1 MANVKKILVVDDHFE
16 MLEFLRSM
24 LEMSGHDYEVLAVP
38 SAEEGFLELQRTNF
52 DLLITDVRLPGMSGF
67 ELIRRVRRVRPDM
80 AVIMLTAYSTA
91 QGKKEAEELGVL
103 RYFAK
108 PLDTEAMLTAV
119 HTALYGEA
127 GDEGMAEAA
136 PVRAPANRSHSLSL
150 RVQHRLDSLRAD
162 TGASGLVLANLDGKI
177 LYRAGS
183 KSVSIDLDQLV
194 AVVARNIENGFGLA
208 QALGGKVPFTI
219 QYHAGDQYE
228 LYNANIGRDYFI
240 TMYFDVAARRGRIG
254 TIWVFAQRAIK
265 ELFPL
270 LTEAGRTAAPTAVPT
285 AAPTVE
291 TAVPDEPQ
299 SPPPPEPVAVEADEE
314 IDYDAERRLIDEI
327 PSWSDL
333 EGGDESAD
341 LDDLLNV
348 LNLAEDVTAVD
359 LDSFWE
365 EAVVEPE
372 TPGSGISFEEAM
384 KRGLI
389 SLGDETADETAVE
402 EETKEG

>member
-1 MANVKKILVVDDHFE
+1 MANVKNILVVDDYFE

-24 LEMSGHDYEVLAVP
+24 LEISGHDYEVLAVP

-80 AVIMLTAYSTA
+80 AVIILTAYSTA

-119 HTALYGEA
+119 HIALFGEA
-127 GDEGMAEAA
+127 GDDGVAEAA
-136 PVRAPANRSHSLSL
+136 PVRAVANRPLSLSL
-150 RVQHRLDSLRAD
+150 RVQHRLDSLRTD

-183 KSVSIDLDQLV
+183 KSVPIDLNQLV
-194 AVVARNIENGFGLA
+194 AVVARNIENSFGLA

-270 LTEAGRTAAPTAVPT
+270 LTEADRTATPTAVP
-285 AAPTVE
+285 ASAPAVE
-291 TAVPDEPQ
+291 KAIPAEPP
-299 SPPPPEPVAVEADEE
+299 SPPVPEPAVTEAEEE
-314 IDYDAERRLIDEI
+314 IDYDAERQLIDEI

-348 LNLAEDVTAVD
+348 LNLDGDVTAVD

-365 EAVVEPE
+365 DAVVEPE
-372 TPGSGISFEEAM
+372 TPGTGISFEEAM

-389 SLGDETADETAVE
+389 SLGDETAGETAVE
-402 EETKEG
+402 EETEEG

>member
-127 GDEGMAEAA
+127 GDEGVAEAA
-136 PVRAPANRSHSLSL
+136 PVRAPANRPLSLSL

-270 LTEAGRTAAPTAVPT
+270 LTEAGRTAGP
-285 AAPTVE
+285 
-291 TAVPDEPQ
+291 TAVPDEPP

-372 TPGSGISFEEAM
+372 TPGTGISFEEAM